1 MRLIRL
7 TEEYIEELVAGR
19 IGLRGPQIE
28 SSSLALGSFDGLH
41 RGHQA
46 LLSRVRT
53 AADESGLDAGV
64 VFTFLQHPWQ
74 LFRPDVKPFLLT
86 TWREKLSRFHESGC
100 RVIVAADFCPALA
113 ELSYEDF
120 VRIFLVGY
128 LGMKHLVAGY
138 DLHLGA
144 DRGGNADTLGELGRS
159 LDYTLEVVPPVRID
173 GRIISSSLIRETVA
187 AGDMPA
193 AAEMLGRPYELW
205 GEVRPGDRR
214 GREIGFP
221 TANIQPLDELKL
233 LPACG
238 VYAVRVQVPGDAVG
252 PGTPGVLNH
261 VQESLPEVDLQG
273 ELLSSALEPWAVF
286 GGMLNF
292 GYVPTF
298 HGQGLPEP
306 RIEVNIFGFEG
317 DLRGRNIKVEWV
329 RRLRPERKFAGADE
343 LVRQLEID
351 RAEAGSL
358 LNLP

>member
-1 MRLIRL
+1 VRLIRL
-7 TEEYIEELVAGR
+7 TEEYIKELVAGR
-19 IGLRGPQIE
+19 IGLRGPQVE

-46 LLSRVRT
+46 LLSRVKT
-53 AADESGLDAGV
+53 VATDAKLESGV

-74 LFRPDVKPFLLT
+74 LLRPEAEPFLLT

-113 ELSYEDF
+113 ELTYEEF

-144 DRGGNADTLGELGRS
+144 DRGGTAETLGELGRS
-159 LDYTLEVVPPVRID
+159 LDFTLEVVPPVRVD
-173 GRIISSSLIRETVA
+173 GQIISSSLIRKTVA

-193 AAEMLGRPYELW
+193 AAAMLGRPYELW

-214 GREIGFP
+214 GREIGYP
-221 TANIQPLDELKL
+221 TANIQPLDALKL

-238 VYAVRVQVPGDAVG
+238 VYAVRVQVPGDAVAA
-252 PGTPGVLNH
+252 GTPGVLNH
-261 VQESLPEVDLQG
+261 VNESLPEVDMQG
-273 ELLSSALEPWAVF
+273 DLLSSALEPWAVF

-292 GYVPTF
+292 GNVPTF
-298 HGQGLPEP
+298 HGNGLPEP

-329 RRLRPERKFAGADE
+329 RHLRPERKFDGADD
-343 LVRQLEID
+343 LVQQLGRD
-351 RAEAGSL
+351 RIEA
-358 LNLP
+358 LNVLGLS